1 MLYQAHKPYHLTLLL
16 VRSYK
21 IMYKLLVKPSWQPT
35 DKFVEKLV
43 DNKIIPFAQD
53 NTDYQQFKKDLAE
66 GASLKDA
73 EGNDMTAEQI
83 TTFLG
88 TLA

>member
-1 MLYQAHKPYHLTLLL
+1 MYQQTLDDLKNINNDQIK
-16 VRSYK
+16 R
-21 IMYKLLVKPSWQPT
+21 IA
-35 DKFVEKLV
+35 
-43 DNKIIPFAQD
+43 DNAFIPFNLD
-53 NTDYQQFKKDLAE
+53 NTDYQQFKKDLAD

-83 TTFLG
+83 TSFLR

>member
-1 MLYQAHKPYHLTLLL
+1 
-16 VRSYK
+16 
-21 IMYKLLVKPSWQPT
+21 MYKLIEDIITHSIIGVQRIS
-35 DKFVEKLV
+35 
-43 DNKIIPFAQD
+43 DNAGIPFASD

-83 TTFLG
+83 TAFL
-88 TLA
+88 TLF

>member
-1 MLYQAHKPYHLTLLL
+1 
-16 VRSYK
+16 
-21 IMYKLLVKPSWQPT
+21 MYKLINNTIQNTINSVFRDRENLY
-35 DKFVEKLV
+35 
-43 DNKIIPFAQD
+43 IPFSAD
-53 NTDYQQFKKDLAE
+53 NTDYQQFKKDLSE

-88 TLA
+88 TLT

>member
-1 MLYQAHKPYHLTLLL
+1 MLGQTNILRVNSDDSQTSFIQNP
-16 VRSYK
+16 
-21 IMYKLLVKPSWQPT
+21 
-35 DKFVEKLV
+35 
-43 DNKIIPFAQD
+43 D
-53 NTDYQQFKKDLAE
+53 NTDYQQFKKDLVE

>member
-1 MLYQAHKPYHLTLLL
+1 MYQLTKNQSNQITG
-16 VRSYK
+16 VFKTNTQTS
-21 IMYKLLVKPSWQPT
+21 
-35 DKFVEKLV
+35 
-43 DNKIIPFAQD
+43 IPFALD

>member
-1 MLYQAHKPYHLTLLL
+1 
-16 VRSYK
+16 
-21 IMYKLLVKPSWQPT
+21 MYKLIKKPITEQINIVQRLF
-35 DKFVEKLV
+35 DGAF
-43 DNKIIPFAQD
+43 IPFDPD
-53 NTDYQQFKKDLAE
+53 NTDYQTFKKDLAE

-88 TLA
+88 TLK

>member
-1 MLYQAHKPYHLTLLL
+1 
-16 VRSYK
+16 
-21 IMYKLLVKPSWQPT
+21 MYKLIKKPITEQINIVQRLS
-35 DKFVEKLV
+35 DDAF
-43 DNKIIPFAQD
+43 IPFAPD

-66 GASLKDA
+66 GTSCKDA

>member
-1 MLYQAHKPYHLTLLL
+1 
-16 VRSYK
+16 
-21 IMYKLLVKPSWQPT
+21 MYKLIKNEFSNDIHVVFRPT
-35 DKFVEKLV
+35 D
-43 DNKIIPFAQD
+43 NACIPFDPD

-73 EGNDMTAEQI
+73 EGNAMTPEQI

-88 TLA
+88 TLK